1 MEELISRI
9 DNYLDIQTE
18 KERIEDSLYISS
30 DIKEIIELVKKSDNK
45 EDILSLLNKDVREE
59 IKKLIEGGLIWD

>member
-59 IKKLIEGGLIWD
+59 IKKLIEGGLI